1 LHGQLV
7 KIGVQKGEHPL
18 GECTL
23 FTMRHDGN
31 QDVKAKLGSRTC
43 CGSSGCRDYQ
53 DVRRKDIGSKQDV
66 KAQLG
71 SRSCELGD
79 PEVMGGQRWVYT
91 VDDEALFGLHA
102 NEPLASPGAVAR
114 HRSTR
119 DTKLLVA

>member
-1 LHGQLV
+1 MLHLSLVSLVYNTGAQLTFSGKVLQDCALHGQLV

-18 GECTL
+18 GKCTL

-79 PEVMGGQRWVYT
+79 PGGHGWPKVG
-91 VDDEALFGLHA
+91 VHG
-102 NEPLASPGAVAR
+102 
-114 HRSTR
+114 
-119 DTKLLVA
+119 